1 MTTELPKTF
10 NPEEIETRWYSYWEE
25 NGLFHADP
33 SVDSEAYSIVIPP
46 PNVTGLLHMGH
57 ALNNTLQD
65 ICIRFKRMDGF
76 NVLWMPGTDHAGI
89 ATQNVV
95 EKQLAQEGLTR
106 HDLGREA
113 FIERVWQW
121 KENYGNVIIHQ
132 LKRLGASCD
141 WVRERFTMDEGLSR
155 AVKAVFVG
163 LYNEGLIYK
172 GNYIINWCPRCA
184 TALSDLEVEHEEH
197 DSSLYYVRY
206 PLKDRD
212 GFITVATT
220 RPETILGDS
229 AVAVHPEDERFG
241 KLVGEMCRLP
251 VMDRDLPII
260 GDEYVQREFGTGAL
274 KITPAHDPND
284 FEIGLRHGLEQIS
297 VMDEAGRMNELA
309 GKYKG
314 QSAMECRKNIVEDLD
329 KAGLLEKIEPYK
341 HMVGH
346 CQRCRTVI
354 EPSISKQWFV
364 KIKPLAEEAM
374 RVVREGKTRIVPA
387 KWENDY
393 FVWMENLRDWC
404 ISRQLWWGHRIPAY
418 YCQDCGE
425 IMVDFEQPEKCSKCS
440 GSRFEQDTDVLDTWF
455 SSALW
460 PFSTMGWPEKTPE
473 LAKYYPTSLLVTG
486 FDILTFWVSRMLMM
500 GVKFMGEVPFKDVY
514 IHALVRDIDGRKMSK
529 SLGNVIDPLEVIDEY
544 GADAFRY
551 ALAAFAAQGRDI
563 KLSKDRIEGYRN
575 FMNKIWNASRFVF
588 MNLDDDSHAS
598 GVPAN
603 GSLSVVDRWIL
614 SRLMKTIRAVRENIE
629 TYRFNEAAGA
639 VYQFLW
645 HEYCDWY
652 LEWIKGDL
660 YHPETPADRK
670 RVQSVMIE
678 VLKQTVQLLHP
689 FAPFITEELW
699 AALPGTE
706 GSVMYSAFPSA
717 DGERIDDDAEA
728 EVTLLMGIV
737 GGIRNLRS
745 EMNVPPGIKTPVT
758 LIPASE
764 QEEALKRHSEL
775 INALARTGELTVDAS
790 AKRPS
795 MAVYALVDRVEIHM
809 PMEGIVDLEKEE
821 ARLMGELEA
830 TEKDVSGTL
839 KKLANENF
847 VQKAPESVVEGVR
860 QKAEELKLK
869 KEKIQE
875 GLSRIRTALKK

>member
-1 MTTELPKTF
+1 
-10 NPEEIETRWYSYWEE
+10 
-25 NGLFHADP
+25 
-33 SVDSEAYSIVIPP
+33 
-46 PNVTGLLHMGH
+46 
-57 ALNNTLQD
+57 
-65 ICIRFKRMDGF
+65 
-76 NVLWMPGTDHAGI
+76 
-89 ATQNVV
+89 
-95 EKQLAQEGLTR
+95 
-106 HDLGREA
+106 
-113 FIERVWQW
+113 
-121 KENYGNVIIHQ
+121 
-132 LKRLGASCD
+132 
-141 WVRERFTMDEGLSR
+141 
-155 AVKAVFVG
+155 
-163 LYNEGLIYK
+163 
-172 GNYIINWCPRCA
+172 
-184 TALSDLEVEHEEH
+184 
-197 DSSLYYVRY
+197 
-206 PLKDRD
+206 
-212 GFITVATT
+212 
-220 RPETILGDS
+220 
-229 AVAVHPEDERFG
+229 
-241 KLVGEMCRLP
+241 MCRLP

-297 VMDEAGRMNELA
+297 VMDEAGMMNELA
-309 GKYKG
+309 GKYQG
-314 QSAMECRKNIVEDLD
+314 QSAMECREHIVEDLK

-374 RVVREGKTRIVPA
+374 RVVREGKTRIVPT

-440 GSRFEQDTDVLDTWF
+440 GGRFEQDTDVLDTWF

-500 GVKFMGEVPFKDVY
+500 GVKFMGDVPFKDVY

-588 MNLDDDSHAS
+588 MNLDEDSHS
-598 GVPAN
+598 LGVPS
-603 GSLSVVDRWIL
+603 GESLSVVDRWIL
-614 SRLMKTIRAVRENIE
+614 SRLTKTIQAVREHIE
-629 TYRFNEAAGA
+629 AYRFNEAAGA

-660 YHPETPADRK
+660 YHPERPDDRK
-670 RVQSVMIE
+670 RVQGVMIE

-689 FAPFITEELW
+689 FAPYITEELW
-699 AALPGTE
+699 EALPGTE
-706 GSVMYSAFPSA
+706 GSVMYSVFPKA
-717 DGERIDDDAEA
+717 EDARIDEGAEA
-728 EVTLLMGIV
+728 EIELLMGIV

-758 LIPASE
+758 LIPDADH
-764 QEEALKRHSEL
+764 EEALKRNSEL
-775 INALARTGELTVDAS
+775 INVLARTGELTVDAS
-790 AKRPS
+790 AKRPP

-821 ARLMGELEA
+821 ARLMSELEA
-830 TEKDVSGTL
+830 VEKDVSGTV

-847 VQKAPESVVEGVR
+847 VQKAPANVVEGVR
-860 QKAEELKLK
+860 RKAEELKLK
-869 KEKIQE
+869 QEKIQE
-875 GLSRIRTALKK
+875 GLSRIREVLKK